1 MSMDFDD
8 FFDTTIGPARDKHE
22 RPLLIPRGG
31 TEDDRKPYT
40 RASSLAD
47 MIEDFTFLHTW
58 EKRYLARGMALRMDL
73 CRLAAAEPYTTGFDK
88 GEDAINRASGKRLDE
103 IIERALDAVKIHEK
117 ADYGTAVHARTEPG
131 NDGTDP
137 DQKQQIEVR
146 SFWEKVKELGIVI
159 IDTEVF
165 TANDELGSAG
175 TFDHLMYVPGIG
187 IVVTDKKTSS
197 KAKETYDVQ
206 LAGYANSDVCDYQ
219 GKNRQ
224 TLEEFVESKGWSPDL
239 IRRDIGYLIWIK
251 NGKTTFHPLD
261 LDAGY
266 EAAKVAAWV
275 RDNHRTKGSAK
286 NATDDLIKGLAEQR
300 GILLEAIVAAESEQE
315 LLEIW
320 EWPEHQA
327 IWTDTHTEAAKTRKA
342 ALTS

>member
-1 MSMDFDD
+1 MDFDD
-8 FFDTTIGPARDKHE
+8 FFDTTIGPARDKHG

-31 TEDDRKPYT
+31 TEDDRQAYT

-88 GEDAINRASGKRLDE
+88 GDDAINRASGKRIDE
-103 IIERALDAVKIHEK
+103 IIERALEAVKIHEK

-137 DQKQQIEVR
+137 DTMQQIEVR
-146 SFWEKVKELGIVI
+146 SFWGRVKELGIVI

-165 TANDELGSAG
+165 TANDELRSAG
-175 TFDHLMYVPGIG
+175 TFDHLMYIPGIG

-197 KAKETYDVQ
+197 KAKMSYDVQ

-219 GKNRQ
+219 GRERM

-251 NGKTTFHPLD
+251 NGKTTFHALD
-261 LDAGY
+261 LTKGY

-275 RDNHRTKGSAK
+275 RDNHRTKGVAK
-286 NATDDLIKGLAEQR
+286 NSTDDLTSLLVAVQED
-300 GILLEAIVAAESEQE
+300 LLEAIEAAQSVAE
-315 LLEIW
+315 LEEIW
-320 EWPEHQA
+320 GWPEHQA
-327 IWTDTHTEAAKTRKA
+327 IWTDEHTRAAKTRKA